1 MSLRFHIWMEDT
13 VNFPVDNNT
22 GTATRPPT
30 PPMASALPG
39 RALNSPDVLLGP
51 DWWRNS
57 AKNCRS
63 VDRMDSC
70 MSLRADKG
78 AG

>member
-1 MSLRFHIWMEDT
+1 MSLKFHIRMEDT

-22 GTATRPPT
+22 GTAALHPR
-30 PPMASALPG
+30 MASVLPG
-39 RALNSPDVLLGP
+39 RAFNSPDVLLRP
-51 DWWRNS
+51 EWWRNS

-70 MSLRADKG
+70 GLLRADKG